1 MHQVS
6 YQYPLNHGIGNVIFA
21 QNGTKWHFWSLMYL
35 TPIIH
40 IGSTHYRF
48 SRVRVSRVFYSFV
61 FGYIATL
68 KFVQFVARI
77 LDKFPRKGFLW
88 TATIRL
94 ALTAARNTM
103 GHQAHRAR
111 PCNCPTRRR
120 IASNLKT

>member
-21 QNGTKWHFWSLMYL
+21 NWYKMAFLVIDPYL

-61 FGYIATL
+61 L
-68 KFVQFVARI
+68 VI
-77 LDKFPRKGFLW
+77 LQL
-88 TATIRL
+88 
-94 ALTAARNTM
+94 
-103 GHQAHRAR
+103 
-111 PCNCPTRRR
+111 
-120 IASNLKT
+120 

>member
-21 QNGTKWHFWSLMYL
+21 NWYKMAFLVIDVSYTYNTLVVHIIDYVGLGLAGCFILLFWLYCN
-35 TPIIH
+35 I
-40 IGSTHYRF
+40 
-48 SRVRVSRVFYSFV
+48 
-61 FGYIATL
+61 L

-111 PCNCPTRRR
+111 PYNCPTRRR